1 MQQIPLGRNGKTA
14 LEVAVQAAGEAGKQ
28 ILQSMPDIKNIKI
41 KGRANFVSDLDTLSE
56 KAIYQ
61 IIRQNFPSWEI
72 VSEESSPVRS
82 GRDYAWIIDPLDGST
97 NSLYGIPF
105 IAVNIALVH
114 DDAIM
119 IGVTYDPLRDEMF
132 TAEKGRGAFL
142 NGRKC
147 RLTGINSLENA
158 LVCSDLGYDLQK
170 GGETLEMLQRIFG
183 KALCLRILGSAAL
196 GMAYVACGR
205 IGMYFHKNVYPWDI
219 ASGILLV
226 TEAGGEVVNWEKRAA
241 CYSDTQIV
249 ASNAILNNLFLEIA
263 Q

>member
-1 MQQIPLGRNGKTA
+1 MQQIPPGSNGQAA
-14 LEVAVQAAGEAGKQ
+14 LEVAIHAAREAGKQ
-28 ILQSMPDIKNIKI
+28 IIQSIHDVKNIKI

-56 KAIYQ
+56 KVICQ
-61 IIRQNFPSWEI
+61 IIHENFDKWEI

-82 GRDYAWIIDPLDGST
+82 GRDYAWFIDPLDGST

-105 IAVNIALVH
+105 IAINIALVH
-114 DDAIM
+114 EDTI
-119 IGVTYDPLRDEMF
+119 ILGVTYDPLRDEMF

-147 RLTGINSLENA
+147 RMAGINALEKA

-170 GGETLEMLQRIFG
+170 GRETLEMLQRIFG

-226 TEAGGEVVNWEKRAA
+226 TEAGGEVVNWEKRTAG
-241 CYSDTQIV
+241 YSDTQIV
-249 ASNAILNNLFLEIA
+249 ASNASLNSLFLAFA